1 MATIN
6 ESDKKAHLVYMT
18 GLSVDKK
25 RMNNIVELINF
36 DRDFTYWRKECIE
49 EYNEITSRINRL
61 LGKLNSFTNKQ
72 ISITID
78 ALTSFEEF
86 IDLFNDEY
94 IEKISD
100 ANADSMFEGI
110 RNKMASEKLSKIFF
124 SQANQN
130 IQSYFNGD
138 FFSLYLSNQSDSI
151 GVLPLSK
158 VSSQK
163 NFNLHHTYCDLDYY
177 DNKFID
183 SVIIKVNKNN
193 FNDDIEEDDDNNEY
207 KSLFELLSTESKF
220 DIKSVLQMFG
230 DRNFFGVSLLSSI
243 FYYLQDKQKDS
254 NSNKSLT
261 IKILEEGILGEFCKE
276 LIEYSSNPET
286 LCFSS
291 NNPLIELKVYTS
303 DGEKLEKDINILE
316 QDDFFSKMF
325 LDLDENRDSK
335 QRKELIKNKYQYTIE
350 KDFDK
355 FNKQDTN
362 LQYIVSDS
370 DE

>member
-110 RNKMASEKLSKIFF
+110 RNKMASVPKTLINHAFKKLGYLNPNEVLSDNQKLSKIFF

-193 FNDDIEEDDDNNEY
+193 FNDDIEI
-207 KSLFELLSTESKF
+207 KK
-220 DIKSVLQMFG
+220 DIKNIFKSHIREIMYSTPKVKTTFK
-230 DRNFFGVSLLSSI
+230 FF
-243 FYYLQDKQKDS
+243 
-254 NSNKSLT
+254 
-261 IKILEEGILGEFCKE
+261 
-276 LIEYSSNPET
+276 
-286 LCFSS
+286 
-291 NNPLIELKVYTS
+291 
-303 DGEKLEKDINILE
+303 
-316 QDDFFSKMF
+316 
-325 LDLDENRDSK
+325 
-335 QRKELIKNKYQYTIE
+335 
-350 KDFDK
+350 
-355 FNKQDTN
+355 
-362 LQYIVSDS
+362 
-370 DE
+370 